1 MVQSTVPKSLPM
13 PAVRAIANAPQ
24 NVTRTVARRTFAPP
38 AISPDRSE
46 KSEKA
51 QRGSGHDRHKRSG
64 GGYDNH
70 EQRQGCTCRKH
81 GRRCQ
86 CGLYRT
92 RGSDRRNSKLIARVG
107 GQGIFRHQLLGNPP
121 REGWIDTTLD
131 VDRGELIKLKLRMLA
146 QLFAFAREI
155 GLFSIGLRTDRHILA
170 GCHRHGACGQSRNAR
185 DQDIVLFCGCC
196 GYANDQACGR
206 DDAIVGTQHGSS
218 QPADAANKVTL
229 RVQTKT
235 GHSTFCLSG

>member
-1 MVQSTVPKSLPM
+1 M
-13 PAVRAIANAPQ
+13 ARAIPSRSGEEQINDSAGRTVVVLHYALRADLLSLAPAYVRICSRQPDGSEHRAEKSANAGGESHCKRAPERDSDCGAQ
-24 NVTRTVARRTFAPP
+24 NICTTRY
-38 AISPDRSE
+38 SPDRSE

-64 GGYDNH
+64 GRYDNH

-131 VDRGELIKLKLRMLA
+131 VD
-146 QLFAFAREI
+146 
-155 GLFSIGLRTDRHILA
+155 
-170 GCHRHGACGQSRNAR
+170 
-185 DQDIVLFCGCC
+185 
-196 GYANDQACGR
+196 
-206 DDAIVGTQHGSS
+206 
-218 QPADAANKVTL
+218 
-229 RVQTKT
+229 
-235 GHSTFCLSG
+235 